1 MIICSLTFCFCSV
14 VNDAKESVTILVV
27 GASGDLAKR
36 KTYPALLALYK
47 ASLLPSVTII
57 WGFAR
62 TEMTHYGFRHHL
74 KPFLNDADECVV
86 DQFLSICNYRPGS
99 SYGDWESMDSI
110 LKASPSRNL
119 VVYLATPPN
128 VFAQSAAVL
137 KKTLTLTPT
146 NGFVRLVLEK
156 PFGSDTESCET
167 LLRTLNNQEWLEQ
180 QLYRIDHYLGKE
192 MVQNIL
198 TLRQQNRWLNSLWN
212 KDAVKSVHIICKESF
227 GTDGRG
233 GYFDRYGIIRDIF
246 QNHLLQLLTLVAMDM
261 PEKSCATKLRNA
273 KLEILRKIPVIN
285 LEDCLFGQYEG
296 YKDDSS
302 IENRDTVT
310 PTYACIRTWVH
321 NETWRNVPFVLEAG
335 KALNDRLCEIRLHFR
350 GVKNGQPNSLV
361 LRLQPVPT
369 IFLTANVKTPGFS
382 YNPVSARMQVD
393 YGQALM
399 PDAYTRLL
407 LDVLRGKQ
415 ANFVRDDE
423 LLASWKIFTP
433 ILNQTEQLN
442 IVPEPYMRGSTGPD
456 KRVEF
461 LRSVGAI
468 PSWSPPPSAL

>member
-1 MIICSLTFCFCSV
+1 
-14 VNDAKESVTILVV
+14 
-27 GASGDLAKR
+27 
-36 KTYPALLALYK
+36 
-47 ASLLPSVTII
+47 
-57 WGFAR
+57 
-62 TEMTHYGFRHHL
+62 
-74 KPFLNDADECVV
+74 
-86 DQFLSICNYRPGS
+86 
-99 SYGDWESMDSI
+99 
-110 LKASPSRNL
+110 
-119 VVYLATPPN
+119 
-128 VFAQSAAVL
+128 
-137 KKTLTLTPT
+137 
-146 NGFVRLVLEK
+146 
-156 PFGSDTESCET
+156 
-167 LLRTLNNQEWLEQ
+167 
-180 QLYRIDHYLGKE
+180 
-192 MVQNIL
+192 
-198 TLRQQNRWLNSLWN
+198 
-212 KDAVKSVHIICKESF
+212 
-227 GTDGRG
+227 
-233 GYFDRYGIIRDIF
+233 
-246 QNHLLQLLTLVAMDM
+246 
-261 PEKSCATKLRNA
+261 
-273 KLEILRKIPVIN
+273 
-285 LEDCLFGQYEG
+285 
-296 YKDDSS
+296 
-302 IENRDTVT
+302 
-310 PTYACIRTWVH
+310 
-321 NETWRNVPFVLEAG
+321 VPFVLEAG

-407 LDVLRGKQ
+407 LDVFRGKQ